1 MAKKNLNNYVAILC
15 GKRLTKTKDVIA
27 VRFIE
32 HDNKTAVYYSCEKLY
47 PSYKVKAIHK
57 MYDEDFTE

>member
-1 MAKKNLNNYVAILC
+1 MAKKNLNDYVAVLC
-15 GKRLTKTKDVIA
+15 GKRETKDVIA
-27 VRFIE
+27 VWFIDHE
-32 HDNKTAVYYSCEKLY
+32 NKTAVYESCKKLY